1 MNIIKAFVLFSAI
14 LLSQISLANGLPL
27 IDIQKLSGRYT
38 HPTGSATA
46 EFWKVPDRAPLQ
58 NAKFSVFQEQ
68 DLFVFEGDAGL
79 FELKGLP
86 DSIVKMNSLNWKDSS
101 FKSDNRGLNLNID
114 SLTGSDENGLLL
126 VKKFNFSCSGSSS
139 EVDGGDALFD
149 VCLGDSLLTSA
160 LFDIYETDRSNT
172 RTTLENLSMNIKNG
186 KFNLS
191 VRAKLDITAN
201 IKAYGKID
209 YLKTNS
215 GAELRIRLDK
225 AKASFLNV
233 TKKVFEA
240 IEKEAAEGVRVER
253 PYIIVELDL

>member
-1 MNIIKAFVLFSAI
+1 MSIERAFILFVAI
-14 LLSQISLANGLPL
+14 LFSQISLANGLPL
-27 IDIQKLSGRYT
+27 IDIQDLNGRYT
-38 HPTGSATA
+38 HPAGSATA
-46 EFWKVPDRAPLQ
+46 SFWKVPDSAPLQ
-58 NAKFSVFQEQ
+58 NAQFSVFQEQ

-79 FELKGLP
+79 YELKGLP
-86 DSIVKMNSLNWKDSS
+86 DSIVKMNSLNWKGSS
-101 FKSDNRGLNLNID
+101 FKSEASGLNLGID
-114 SLTGSDENGLLL
+114 SLTGSDESGLLL
-126 VKKFNFSCSGSSS
+126 IKKFNFSCSGSSS
-139 EVDGGDALFD
+139 RAETRDALFD
-149 VCLGDSLLTSA
+149 VCLRNSLLKSA

-172 RTTLENLSMNIKNG
+172 RTTLENLSMTVKNG

-191 VRAKLDITAN
+191 VRAKFDITAN
-201 IKAYGKID
+201 IKANGKID

-253 PYIIVELDL
+253 PYIIVELD